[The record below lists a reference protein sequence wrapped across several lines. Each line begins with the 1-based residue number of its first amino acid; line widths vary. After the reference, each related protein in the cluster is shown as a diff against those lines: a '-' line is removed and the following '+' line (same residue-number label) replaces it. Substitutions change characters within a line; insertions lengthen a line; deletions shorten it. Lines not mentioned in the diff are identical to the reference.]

1 LPASEINQNR
11 FKRSPLRL
19 RLNFV
24 TDEANP
30 SDQLSGDFLPKSHE
44 SIPILLNPA
53 ANPYASQ
60 SQQLERY
67 IHTSI
72 ARRVRVPSLIE
83 TRSSAK
89 KPPAKFQDANSRKN
103 KENEL

>member
-1 LPASEINQNR
+1 VKSTKIVSE
-11 FKRSPLRL
+11 RSPLRL
-19 RLNFV
+19 RHNFV

-30 SDQLSGDFLPKSHE
+30 CNQLSGDFLPKSHE
-44 SIPILLNPA
+44 SIPIFLNSS

-89 KPPAKFQDANSRKN
+89 KPPAKIHDANSRKN
-103 KENEL
+103 EEKEL